1 MTPIFSKVTELVT
14 PQLTDRVFTPCFG
27 AITALI
33 TKCQVGETISW
44 MATVFFGSVIGYL
57 AKKFVDWCIQK
68 IKDSR
73 KKR

>member
-1 MTPIFSKVTELVT
+1 MIPIFNKITELGT
-14 PQLTDRVFTPCFG
+14 AQITDKVFPSSFG
-27 AITALI
+27 AITALV
-33 TKCQVGETISW
+33 TKCQFGETLSW

-57 AKKFVDWCIQK
+57 AKKVVDWCIQK